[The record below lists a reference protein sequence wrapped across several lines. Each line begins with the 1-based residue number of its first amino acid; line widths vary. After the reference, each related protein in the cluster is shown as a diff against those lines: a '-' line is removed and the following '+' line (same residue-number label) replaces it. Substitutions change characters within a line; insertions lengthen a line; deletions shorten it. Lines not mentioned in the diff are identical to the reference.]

1 MKKEYDGVIAEM
13 IFHNS
18 ENGYTVAVFEINGE
32 EAEEDY
38 FTVVGTMPGA
48 AAGKTYHISG
58 EFVENPRY
66 GEQFAVSGAMETM
79 PSTEEGIKG
88 FLASGAIKGVGRKT
102 AAAIVA
108 AFGEDTFDVIE
119 NHPEKLTEVSGIG
132 PKVAAKIEEAFLQHR
147 EFARISLSLQ
157 QYGITPA
164 QTLKLYSVY
173 GGETVEAVMENPYR
187 LTDEVFGIGFKKA
200 DAIAGKIGIAP
211 DDEFRV
217 KSGIRFTLSWFAG
230 EGNTYLPEEVLLEKA
245 GQLLGQPRELIG
257 DILEQM
263 AFFGDV
269 HIDSIENSRV
279 VYLTAFYRAEQ
290 NVCSCLRQISHGR
303 LKPVKGDAD
312 TLIART
318 EEASGIS
325 LSGQQ
330 KAAVKSCLDE
340 GVSVITGGPGTGKT
354 TIINAIINIFEDSG
368 LKVAIAAPTGRAAKR
383 ITETSGHDASTIHRL
398 LEYSFIEDDD
408 YMSFGRNQ
416 DNPLEYDAVI
426 VDEASMID
434 LMLMNGL
441 VSAIL
446 PGARFVIVGDEDQ
459 LPSVGAGNVLRDI
472 IASEYISCSRLTEIY
487 RQARESMIVVN
498 AHRINHG
505 EYPDCNGKD
514 KDFFLLQRKTEK
526 EMLATIK
533 DLCIRRLPEYYRDI
547 VEGGL
552 DAIRDIQVLTPVRK
566 GTLGCLNMNREL
578 QEVLNPPDGVKNEKT
593 HGERIF
599 REGDKVMQIKNNYE
613 LQWKNREDFTEGE
626 GVFNGDV
633 GFIQVIDR
641 DYSEMTVV
649 FDEVKYVTYSF
660 NQLDEL
666 ELAYAVTVHKSQGSE
681 FPIVVMPVSWFPPVL
696 ATRNLLYTGVTRG
709 KQAVV
714 LVGSPDKL
722 NGMVDNNRI
731 SARFSGLASRL
742 KRLMQLE
749 GESM

>member
-132 PKVAAKIEEAFLQHR
+132 PKVAAKIVEAFLQHR

-290 NVCSCLRQISHGR
+290 NVCSCLRQM
-303 LKPVKGDAD
+303 
-312 TLIART
+312 
-318 EEASGIS
+318 
-325 LSGQQ
+325 
-330 KAAVKSCLDE
+330 
-340 GVSVITGGPGTGKT
+340 
-354 TIINAIINIFEDSG
+354 
-368 LKVAIAAPTGRAAKR
+368 R
-383 ITETSGHDASTIHRL
+383 I
-398 LEYSFIEDDD
+398 
-408 YMSFGRNQ
+408 
-416 DNPLEYDAVI
+416 PL
-426 VDEASMID
+426 
-434 LMLMNGL
+434 
-441 VSAIL
+441 L
-446 PGARFVIVGDEDQ
+446 PGRRK
-459 LPSVGAGNVLRDI
+459 L
-472 IASEYISCSRLTEIY
+472 
-487 RQARESMIVVN
+487 QA
-498 AHRINHG
+498 
-505 EYPDCNGKD
+505 
-514 KDFFLLQRKTEK
+514 
-526 EMLATIK
+526 
-533 DLCIRRLPEYYRDI
+533 
-547 VEGGL
+547 
-552 DAIRDIQVLTPVRK
+552 
-566 GTLGCLNMNREL
+566 
-578 QEVLNPPDGVKNEKT
+578 
-593 HGERIF
+593 
-599 REGDKVMQIKNNYE
+599 
-613 LQWKNREDFTEGE
+613 
-626 GVFNGDV
+626 
-633 GFIQVIDR
+633 
-641 DYSEMTVV
+641 
-649 FDEVKYVTYSF
+649 
-660 NQLDEL
+660 
-666 ELAYAVTVHKSQGSE
+666 
-681 FPIVVMPVSWFPPVL
+681 
-696 ATRNLLYTGVTRG
+696 
-709 KQAVV
+709 
-714 LVGSPDKL
+714 
-722 NGMVDNNRI
+722 
-731 SARFSGLASRL
+731 
-742 KRLMQLE
+742 
-749 GESM
+749 